1 MVVAAVFR
9 RRGPVLAAAEVAT
22 AAAAATA
29 IAAGHDA
36 THEEDGLARW
46 RRDHKVRVDILLAK
60 LFRDVEPERAV
71 VVVDV
76 AFGQVAEYRVG
87 AVHLF
92 ELIGGLWV
100 VRVLVW
106 VVFEGQLPVCLLDVF
121 GRGRLGQ
128 TERLVQRIAGCG

>member
-1 MVVAAVFR
+1 MQVVVVAAVFR

-29 IAAGHDA
+29 IAAGHDGA
-36 THEEDGLARW
+36 HEEDCLPYKEGEVGELASFCGVGFFARAYLARG

-60 LFRDVEPERAV
+60 LFRDVEPQRAV

-76 AFGQVAEYRVG
+76 PFGQVTEYRVG

-92 ELIGGLWV
+92 EL
-100 VRVLVW
+100 
-106 VVFEGQLPVCLLDVF
+106 
-121 GRGRLGQ
+121 GRNANQ
-128 TERLVQRIAGCG
+128 TS